1 MYRLILSSIIVLGA
15 ALNVAAQSPPH
26 GFKQDTPPVPGQVI
40 ETPREKL
47 RLAPAPTLEFRTQG
61 LGLPSSGPK
70 GLLRELSNED
80 KVRAERRWRSRQP
93 PLTRRRRSAKLS
105 GAGGLVRRC
114 SCGKSARGAVRPF
127 NGASISSPMLLVAS
141 RQSPAIGI

>member
-47 RLAPAPTLEFRTQG
+47 RLAPAPTLEFNTQG
-61 LGLPSSGPK
+61 LGLPSSGSK
-70 GLLRELSNED
+70 GL
-80 KVRAERRWRSRQP
+80 
-93 PLTRRRRSAKLS
+93 
-105 GAGGLVRRC
+105 
-114 SCGKSARGAVRPF
+114 
-127 NGASISSPMLLVAS
+127 
-141 RQSPAIGI
+141 RQSSNDEKYAPSVDGDLLNRR

>member
-47 RLAPAPTLEFRTQG
+47 RLAPAPTLEFDTQE

-70 GLLRELSNED
+70 GLLRQSSNEEKYAPSVD
-80 KVRAERRWRSRQP
+80 GDRVNRR
-93 PLTRRRRSAKLS
+93 
-105 GAGGLVRRC
+105 
-114 SCGKSARGAVRPF
+114 
-127 NGASISSPMLLVAS
+127 
-141 RQSPAIGI
+141 